1 MHIAVIGAGISG
13 LMSALELVEHGCSV
27 SIFDQNAAGQAASW
41 AGGGI
46 LSPMYPWRY
55 PNEVN
60 LLAQHAK
67 PLYELWNQKL
77 RDKTQID
84 FQIHETGML
93 IFDQD
98 DFGIGLEYAKQYNE
112 PYQTAQLLTQ
122 QQIQNINPKINAT
135 FQQALYFSKLC
146 NIRNPRLLQ
155 SIICYLKQHPR
166 VHWHEYQHI
175 DKLSIQNNQVQA
187 VQTKDGKKHLAD
199 QFLMTTGAWSAQWA
213 ETLELHIPIKP
224 IHGQMLLFKTPEKWL
239 PTMCMN
245 KVMYMIPR
253 QDGHILCGSSMQD
266 IGFDTACSSEIQQHI
281 QDAVFEMVPEL
292 KQFPLVKQWSGLRPS
307 SPNGVPYIGQ
317 LPHIE
322 NLWMNS
328 GHFRN
333 GLCMAPAS
341 AQLLRELM
349 LGQVPFLNPDLYSP
363 KRLAEKSNTLA

>member
-13 LMSALELVEHGCSV
+13 LMSALELVEHGCTV

-55 PNEVN
+55 ALEVN

-67 PLYELWNQKL
+67 PMYQHWNQKL
-77 RDKTQID
+77 QNITEVD

-98 DFGIGLEYAKQYNE
+98 DFKIGLDYAEQHHQ
-112 PYQTAQLLTQ
+112 PYQTAKLLNQ
-122 QQIQNINPKINAT
+122 QQIQSINPRINTT
-135 FQQALYFSKLC
+135 FQSAIYFSQLA

-155 SIICYLKQHPR
+155 SIIGYLKQHPA
-166 VHWHEYQHI
+166 VQWHEYQNI
-175 DKLSIQNNQVQA
+175 CQLDIQNDQVQSIQSQKGQ
-187 VQTKDGKKHLAD
+187 KYFAD
-199 QFLMTTGAWSAQWA
+199 HFLITTGAWSQHWSKQLR
-213 ETLELHIPIKP
+213 LEIPIKP
-224 IHGQMLLFKTPEKWL
+224 IQGQMLLFKSPENWL

-253 QDGHILCGSSMQD
+253 QDGHIVCGSSMLD
-266 IGFDTACSSEIQQHI
+266 IGFDTTCSSEIQQNI
-281 QDAVFEMVPEL
+281 QAAVFAMAPEL
-292 KQFPLVKQWSGLRPS
+292 KQFPLVKQWAGLRPG
-307 SPNGVPYIGQ
+307 SPDGIPYIGQ
-317 LPHIE
+317 VPHVE
-322 NLWMNS
+322 NLWLNT

-341 AQLLRELM
+341 AKLLRELI
-349 LGQVPFLNPDLYSP
+349 LGQNTFVDAKPYSP
-363 KRLAEKSNTLA
+363 NRLTL